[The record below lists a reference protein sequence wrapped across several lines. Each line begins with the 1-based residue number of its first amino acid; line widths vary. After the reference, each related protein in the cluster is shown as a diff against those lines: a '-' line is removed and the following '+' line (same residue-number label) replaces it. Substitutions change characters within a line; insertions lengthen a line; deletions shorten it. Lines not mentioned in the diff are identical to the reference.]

1 MGNTAR
7 YNSNEAVKAPDGAYS
22 YEELNR
28 ASNQTAN
35 LLMEL
40 GIKQGVC
47 VGIYLEKCL
56 EAVVA
61 IFGILKTGAVY
72 VPLDPTN
79 RIQHNIHIVNEC
91 GIDTVLTTTS
101 HLDDI
106 PRIMGCNGRIVLMN
120 HRQRTHKHL
129 DGAGIIFAYDHITR
143 QSIEL
148 STPVHF
154 SSDNP
159 ATIFYTSG
167 STGDPKGVMISH
179 GGISAFIQWALAEF
193 RVGSKD
199 RFISHAPLHFDIS
212 LLDIFVALSAGATVV
227 LVPTAK
233 VGNAQ
238 YMIDLISKESITFWQ
253 SVPSILVLMLEY
265 GKWKGLHLNHVKH
278 VIFTGE
284 RMPVKYLK
292 PLMGHMPEASF
303 YNVYGCTETN
313 DTFIYR
319 VPDQIHA
326 IPDPLPIGTALPYV
340 DFRIVDPN
348 EQDVSPGTQGELLVS
363 APTLMCGYQKNS
375 GRPRRSDQMEELE
388 IPDGRRV
395 RYYRTR
401 DLVVQQPDGSVM
413 LHGRLDDIIKTSGY
427 RVNLLEVRSTVQS
440 YPDVVETAVFAVE
453 DQFIGKKIITVV
465 AVDPDVKLKPLNL
478 RLFCAARLPKYA
490 IPVFFDIR
498 DTSLPKTSSGKV
510 DKRALEAAYRQST
523 ASHDSS
529 RSKRPEVTEQST

>member
-1 MGNTAR
+1 MENAAK
-7 YNSNEAVKAPDGAYS
+7 YSSNEAVKAPDGVYC
-22 YEELNR
+22 YGELDR

-40 GIKQGVC
+40 GIKPGAR
-47 VGIYLEKCL
+47 VGIYLEKSL

-61 IFGILKTGAVY
+61 VFGILKTGAVY
-72 VPLDPTN
+72 VPMDPTN
-79 RIQHNIHIVNEC
+79 RIQRNAHIVNEC
-91 GIDTVLTTTS
+91 DIDTILTTAS
-101 HLDDI
+101 HLGDI
-106 PRIMGCNGRIVLMN
+106 PRLMGRNGRIVLIN
-120 HRQRTHKHL
+120 HGQSTDKDL
-129 DGAGIIFAYDHITR
+129 DGVGIIFAYDHITR
-143 QSIEL
+143 QSTEL
-148 STPVHF
+148 SAPIHF

-179 GGISAFIQWALAEF
+179 ASITAFIQWARAEF
-193 RVGSKD
+193 QVGSKD

-233 VGNAQ
+233 AGNAQ
-238 YMIDLISKESITFWQ
+238 YMINLMSRERITFWQ

-265 GKWKGLHLNHVKH
+265 GTWKGLDLNHVRH

-319 VPDQIHA
+319 VPDQICA

-340 DFRIVDPN
+340 DFRIVDTN
-348 EQDVSPGTQGELLVS
+348 DQDVPSGAQGELLVS
-363 APTLMCGYQKNS
+363 APTLMCGYQKNGS
-375 GRPRRSDQMEELE
+375 QPRRPDQMVELE
-388 IPDGRRV
+388 VTGGNRV

-401 DLVVQQPDGSVM
+401 DLVVRQPDGNVV
-413 LHGRLDDIIKTSGY
+413 LCGRLDDIIKTSGY
-427 RVNLLEVRSTVQS
+427 RVNLLEVRSAVQS
-440 YPDVVETAVFAVE
+440 HPDVVETAVFAVE
-453 DQFIGKKIITVV
+453 DPFIGKKIITVV
-465 AVDPDVKLKPLNL
+465 AVDPDIKLKPLDL
-478 RLFCAARLPKYA
+478 RIFCAARLPKYA

-510 DKRALEAAYRQST
+510 DKKALEAAYRQSS
-523 ASHDSS
+523 ASHDSP
-529 RSKRPEVTEQST
+529 RSKMPEIRN